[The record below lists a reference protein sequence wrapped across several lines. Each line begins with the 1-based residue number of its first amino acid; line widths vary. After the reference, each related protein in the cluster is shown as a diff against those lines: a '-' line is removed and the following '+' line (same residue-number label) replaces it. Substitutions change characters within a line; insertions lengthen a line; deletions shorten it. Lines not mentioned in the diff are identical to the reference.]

1 MKADRLHPK
10 RIPVKAPNALR
21 TLKEPLSRDAT
32 RRLAN
37 DKCRDQRMACRSILL
52 HQLFKCLRHLL
63 NGVGRFKI
71 ELLRK
76 RAVGNGLALRRN
88 FGQVAANAI
97 S

>member
-1 MKADRLHPK
+1 MKADRLRPK

-21 TLKEPLSRDAT
+21 AFKEPLSRDAT
-32 RRLAN
+32 RRLAHN
-37 DKCRDQRMACRSILL
+37 KCCDQRMICRSILL
-52 HQLFKCLRHLL
+52 HQLFKCSRHLL

-76 RAVGNGLALRRN
+76 HAVGHRLALRRK
-88 FGQVAANAI
+88 FAQVAANAI